1 MIKKYFAMSIIA
13 ASVAVA
19 GCSSDDDPEAVVDPV
34 TPPVTVPA
42 ADATNDSSAFDVVAN
57 SPNHTTLLAAINA
70 AGLADTLDNP
80 ASTFTIFAPTDD
92 AFAALD
98 AATPGSVDA
107 LVADTAALTRVLQY
121 HVVGS
126 ALTGTAISEGVTS
139 AAADAPFT
147 AASLLT
153 DADDGNLTFTNPA
166 EGLSVNGVVV
176 AAPDLAPM
184 GDGATGVVHSIGTVL
199 SAPAATVVAPVDP
212 GPVDPGNGEG
222 GVPNDFGPI
231 QTTLVGGGAHSIFLD
246 NFATNYGIAKLE
258 PAVDG
263 AQTEN
268 DPWTVLAVSDAAL
281 AGADL
286 NLGRYVQ
293 TGGALSA
300 AELLA
305 AGTFTPFGGGS
316 FPVAGTVDALTI
328 GGFAVTLVPGGEA
341 GRSVTYTIDG
351 AL

>member
-176 AAPDLAPM
+176 A
-184 GDGATGVVHSIGTVL
+184 
-199 SAPAATVVAPVDP
+199 PVDP